1 MVGFERVKSCAA
13 DGGEMERCLAEERSS
28 GSVQESFG
36 MITCMITV
44 MQYISISDHSNACG
58 LLFE

>member
-1 MVGFERVKSCAA
+1 MAGFERVKSCAA

-36 MITCMITV
+36 MITWMITLS
-44 MQYISISDHSNACG
+44 QYMSIRYHSNACG